1 MKKLKVLIISH
12 AYAEEANLAK
22 VVALA
27 KCDDLEVGVLYPE
40 KWRTWHGEDKVKI
53 SERTEKEL
61 FHTFTLPTLFS
72 GDSGLYFFHP
82 FKLLRLLREF
92 NPDIIHLEEEPWT
105 PVAGETA
112 FIAKKLKKKLI
123 FFSWE
128 NIDLYLNYWRCFIE
142 KFVFR
147 HSYLAIAGNQGARAR
162 LGKQGYR
169 GRIKVLPQLGVDLK
183 RFNTAVTKVAPRQ
196 TLGLNGL
203 VIGYAGRLSMD
214 KGLET
219 LFRAFAL
226 LDEPNISLLLVT
238 SSSRLPEYLQ
248 NLCTSL
254 KINTRV
260 KSVMNTSHAE
270 FPDYLRIFNIQVL
283 PSLTTPTWK
292 EQFGRVMIEG
302 MACGVP
308 VVGSSSG
315 AIPEVLGEAGLVF
328 KEGDAEDLK
337 EKLELLLRDVSL
349 REKMGQAGQDR
360 VKKLY
365 SYPAIAEKT
374 REIYLSLDREPIEE
388 AGR

>member
-27 KCDDLEVGVLYPE
+27 KSDDLEVGVLYPE
-40 KWRTWHGEDKVKI
+40 KWRTWHGEDKVKGD
-53 SERTEKEL
+53 SSHSEL

-82 FKLLRLLREF
+82 LKFYRLLREF

-128 NIDLYLNYWRCFIE
+128 NIDLYLNYWRRFIE
-142 KFVFR
+142 KFVFCN
-147 HSYLAIAGNQGARAR
+147 SSTAIAGNQGARAR
-162 LGKQGYR
+162 LSKRGYR
-169 GRIKVLPQLGVDLK
+169 GRIEVLPQFGVDLK

-196 TLGLNGL
+196 TLGLDGL

-219 LFRAFAL
+219 LFRAFAM
-226 LDEPNISLLLVT
+226 LDESNISLLLVT
-238 SSSRLPEYLQ
+238 SSSRLPDYLQ
-248 NLCTSL
+248 NLCISL
-254 KINTRV
+254 EINTRV
-260 KSVMNTSHAE
+260 KLVMNTSHAE

-292 EQFGRVMIEG
+292 EQFGRVMVEG

-308 VVGSSSG
+308 VIGSSSG

-328 KEGDAEDLK
+328 KEGDVEDLK
-337 EKLELLLRDVSL
+337 EKIDLLLRDDML
-349 REKMGQAGQDR
+349 REKLGRAGQDR

-365 SYPAIAEKT
+365 SYSAIAEKT
-374 REIYLSLDREPIEE
+374 REIYLSLV
-388 AGR
+388 